1 MEKVVYKISD
11 LMEMLGVGYTTAA
24 RKMREAKSVKDSLKI
39 KGCIHKDDWENFLNF
54 RRSV

>member
-1 MEKVVYKISD
+1 MEKAVYKISD